1 MVERPP
7 VAVRDGSGLC
17 LLSRPRVLFRDRVG
31 VLRQAGGIG
40 LLAIGTTLVDELVGD
55 DARAVDDGCGLGF
68 SVTVGPRVGT
78 VGEFSPCGHG
88 RAFGERVR
96 LLLDGL
102 RVPFGC
108 SAVEVHVH
116 GGGAAVL
123 PLVRL
128 RVEFAVG
135 VHDAEDDAGD
145 VLALGE
151 VLRLLSEVAFDD
163 VGGLDDGHGVLL
175 WLVGIAP

>member
-1 MVERPP
+1 M
-7 VAVRDGSGLC
+7 
-17 LLSRPRVLFRDRVG
+17 RPRPCLWRTRPAVVG
-31 VLRQAGGIG
+31 WS
-40 LLAIGTTLVDELVGD
+40 
-55 DARAVDDGCGLGF
+55 AR
-68 SVTVGPRVGT
+68 TV
-78 VGEFSPCGHG
+78 
-88 RAFGERVR
+88 
-96 LLLDGL
+96 
-102 RVPFGC
+102 GC

-116 GGGAAVL
+116 GGGASVL

-163 VGGLDDGHGVLL
+163 VGGLDGGHGVLL